1 MKRKD
6 THTLQQVETYC
17 YELVTR
23 IQEAETIEEKKALH
37 KKLKP
42 AERFVND
49 INTKETNGKT
59 YPARMYHSDDKPM
72 NKEEVLKLI
81 DSVNEDHNNIKKG
94 TALEASYINTI
105 KQYRESYDESLW
117 LAYRH

>member
-17 YELVTR
+17 YELVGR

-49 INTKETNGKT
+49 INTKETNGKE
-59 YPARMYHSDDKPM
+59 YPDRFDTILKDDKPM
-72 NKEEVLKLI
+72 NVQEVKKLI
-81 DSVNEDHNNIKKG
+81 DSVSYPFDEIIEG
-94 TALEASYINTI
+94 TKIEV
-105 KQYRESYDESLW
+105 
-117 LAYRH
+117 YRHDMFISKPQT